1 MVMAQIYAIVGE
13 YDLAID
19 ELEYHLS
26 IPGWSTPNFLKA
38 DPLFDSLHDHPRF
51 QALVEKYEK
60 KYGTMSQL

>member
-26 IPGWSTPNFLKA
+26 IPGWSTPTYLRA
-38 DPLFDSLHDHPRF
+38 DPFFAPLQELPRF
-51 QALVEKYEK
+51 TALLERYDTK
-60 KYGTMSQL
+60 

>member
-26 IPGWSTPNFLKA
+26 IPGWSTPNFLLA
-38 DPLFDSLHDHPRF
+38 DPLFDPLEDNPRF
-51 QALVEKYEK
+51 IALLEKYDTVE
-60 KYGTMSQL
+60 

>member
-26 IPGWSTPNFLKA
+26 MPGWSTPDFLRA
-38 DPLFDSLHDHPRF
+38 EPFFAPLQKMPRF
-51 QALVEKYEK
+51 IALMEKYEK
-60 KYGTMSQL
+60 VQGK